1 MDLLLIFLAVL
12 AGATMPV
19 QAGINAQL
27 QHHWAGSSILA
38 ALVSFAIGTIGLAVV
53 VLATRA
59 PVPSLA
65 GKFVP
70 WHWLGGLLGAYFVT
84 VMAYL
89 APRLGAATL
98 IALVLAGQLGVSL
111 VCDQFGLLGYAQRA
125 ATWPRLLGLAMVGCG
140 VFLIRRF

>member
-1 MDLLLIFLAVL
+1 MDLLLIFLVIL

-27 QHHWAGSSILA
+27 QQHWAGSSLLA
-38 ALVSFAIGTIGLAVV
+38 ALISFVVGTAALAVV
-53 VLATRA
+53 ILATRT
-59 PVPSLA
+59 PIPSLA

-70 WHWLGGLLGAYFVT
+70 WHWLGGILGAYFVA
-84 VMAYL
+84 VMAFL

-98 IALVLAGQLGVSL
+98 IALVLAGQLGMSMA
-111 VCDQFGLLGYAQRA
+111 CDQLGLFGYAQRA
-125 ATWPRLLGLAMVGCG
+125 ATWPRLLGLAMVGGG